1 MPSLE
6 VDSYGVPAVT
16 AFAEYFEEAL
26 GVASSIKPEATVE
39 PVLDESDLED
49 VLGRLPAAPE
59 PTEPHNTAGLRQRN
73 SSKYATI
80 ETAAR
85 GLLSNLIV
93 CGASHFLSPK
103 SHQLTSLVRP
113 LYISTPPIS
122 SKYGISLTYYNVSPT
137 AVNVTQHS

>member
-26 GVASSIKPEATVE
+26 ETTASIKPEVTVE
-39 PVLDESDLED
+39 PVLEESNLED
-49 VLGRLPAAPE
+49 VLKRLPAAPE
-59 PTEPHNTAGLRQRN
+59 PADAQTAGGLRQRN
-73 SSKYATI
+73 SSKFATI

-93 CGASHFLSPK
+93 RR
-103 SHQLTSLVRP
+103 VP
-113 LYISTPPIS
+113 LLYFNSD
-122 SKYGISLTYYNVSPT
+122 
-137 AVNVTQHS
+137 